1 MECGYMTL
9 KCFLLLLVL
18 LTSQSH
24 STTPSNPKSIVK
36 SLPGY
41 PGQLPFKLETGYI
54 GIGEKEEAQFFYY
67 FIESE
72 RNPDED
78 PLIFYL
84 TGGPG
89 CSAVITFFYQI
100 GIVSSVFSY
109 GYNLSLA
116 YRIRIR
122 SLVSIRMRLSGS

>member
-1 MECGYMTL
+1 MECASMKL
-9 KCFLLLLVL
+9 KSLISLLIVL
-18 LTSQSH
+18 LTLQSQPSTSQS
-24 STTPSNPKSIVK
+24 IVT

-41 PGQLPFKLETGYI
+41 PGPLPFKLETGYV
-54 GIGEKEEAQFFYY
+54 GIGEKEEAQLFYY
-67 FIESE
+67 FVESE

-100 GIVSSVFSY
+100 GIVLKF
-109 GYNLSLA
+109 
-116 YRIRIR
+116 
-122 SLVSIRMRLSGS
+122 